1 MTRRCMHRVMRSFII
16 HMPGDTNRAPNIDR
30 LLQTL
35 PNAQV
40 VDAVIG
46 KEVLARG
53 ELLPRSGD
61 LYAPRYP
68 FSLSPGEV
76 GCFLSH
82 RRCWQKIVDDGL
94 DYGLIVEDDLSID
107 PALWADALQLIDDH
121 ASVET
126 FIRLPAKQR
135 ETPVR
140 VVATCGRAKLFLPKV
155 IGLQTVCQVVGRNA
169 AQRLLSVT
177 NELDRPVDTFLQMHW
192 VTHQPI
198 HTILP
203 NGVSEITQA
212 LGGSTIQK
220 KATGSKISRE
230 LNRALYRARVKTRP
244 QKPAT

>member
-16 HMPGDTNRAPNIDR
+16 HMPGDIKRAPNVDT

-53 ELLPRSGD
+53 D
-61 LYAPRYP
+61 LSPKPGNLHTPRYP
-68 FSLSPGEV
+68 FPLSPGEV

-82 RRCWQKIVDDGL
+82 RACWQKIVDEGL
-94 DYGLIVEDDLSID
+94 DYALIAEDDLSVD
-107 PALWADALQLIDDH
+107 PGLWAEALHLIEGH
-121 ASVET
+121 ANIDS

-135 ETPVR
+135 ETPAQ
-140 VVATCGRAKLFLPKV
+140 VVATSGQAKLFLPKV
-155 IGLQTVCQVVGRNA
+155 IGLQTVCQVVGQSA
-169 AQRLLSVT
+169 AKRLLAAT
-177 NELDRPVDTFLQMHW
+177 NELDRPVDTFLQMYW
-192 VTHQPI
+192 VTQQPV

-220 KATGSKISRE
+220 KASGSKFSRE
-230 LNRALYRARVKTRP
+230 LNRALYRARVKMRP